1 MKGRAHTSVGTTPI
15 SCYFVADL
23 PIFNFIMRVAFG
35 IGFPWSSTGLAV
47 FGHNRL
53 KFNFTVKVMRCV
65 FNAVCIAA
73 GITHGF
79 SGEYT
84 FFLNHKPIFLLG

>member
-1 MKGRAHTSVGTTPI
+1 MMRFDGG
-15 SCYFVADL
+15 
-23 PIFNFIMRVAFG
+23 IF
-35 IGFPWSSTGLAV
+35 FPSSSIALAV

-65 FNAVCIAA
+65 FNAVCIAV
-73 GITHGF
+73 GITHGVL
-79 SGEYT
+79 GEYT